1 MKKILFLIAIVLL
14 ATEALWAA
22 HIDEN
27 RAREI
32 ARAFFSAKATRS
44 AGVDVELEWAG
55 NNVAYRAATSAAT
68 IGNKPTLYIYNRA
81 DNRGFVIIAGK
92 ECSNPIVAYSDE
104 AEFDYNN
111 MAPSTRAI
119 LDAWSRQI
127 EASTEEED
135 VAMQAADLAAEG
147 LGNVVSIYDT
157 ALWDQSA
164 PYNNECPDIN
174 GYRAVTGCVAT
185 AMAIVCHYNQWPK
198 KGAGTTPS
206 YSYTDEYEYR
216 NHTIKANT
224 LGRSYDYN
232 NMLHNYSSTNYTTAQ
247 GNAVAALMYDM
258 GTSVQMMYHYIA
270 SGTFSEL
277 VPSAMSTYFSY
288 SKEAVL
294 CRRDGYS
301 AKEWYNILKTN
312 IDKCGPSLY
321 SGIGN
326 EGGHAFVV
334 DGYTDKNYFHFNFG
348 WSGSNNGYYRTPE
361 IDFYEGQDIILN
373 LVPDKDNTSEYT
385 DYLTLTEYQWGS
397 FYFYG
402 IIPYSETI
410 EQGKPFSV
418 LVGCISNDGIAT
430 FTGNVAMVLCD
441 KSDNIKEVIDEVGN
455 VKLDPYYLTY
465 AEFADITIN
474 STIEPGDVLRIA
486 YKGSNSDEWQIMRS
500 SSENAVDKILLYDT
514 NIIAKNLM
522 LRYDKNY
529 NNSGKRAIIIGSKV
543 AVDYVCR
550 PSNGGNV
557 IAQGRCNSGEECAV
571 IINSTSSL
579 EMTLELTNGS
589 ATHSINITL

>member
-1 MKKILFLIAIVLL
+1 
-14 ATEALWAA
+14 
-22 HIDEN
+22 
-27 RAREI
+27 
-32 ARAFFSAKATRS
+32 
-44 AGVDVELEWAG
+44 
-55 NNVAYRAATSAAT
+55 
-68 IGNKPTLYIYNRA
+68 
-81 DNRGFVIIAGK
+81 
-92 ECSNPIVAYSDE
+92 
-104 AEFDYNN
+104 
-111 MAPSTRAI
+111 
-119 LDAWSRQI
+119 
-127 EASTEEED
+127 
-135 VAMQAADLAAEG
+135 
-147 LGNVVSIYDT
+147 
-157 ALWDQSA
+157 
-164 PYNNECPDIN
+164 
-174 GYRAVTGCVAT
+174 
-185 AMAIVCHYNQWPK
+185 MAIICHYNQWPK
-198 KGAGTTPS
+198 KGTGTTPS

-216 NHTIKANT
+216 DHTIKANT

-232 NMLHNYSSTNYTTAQ
+232 KMLHNYSTANYTTAQ

-270 SGTFSEL
+270 SGAFSEL

-321 SGIGN
+321 SGAGN

-348 WSGSNNGYYRTPE
+348 WSGANNGYYRTPE
-361 IDFYEGQDIILN
+361 IEFYEGQDIILN

-418 LVGCISNDGIAT
+418 LVGCISNDGIVT
-430 FTGNVAMVLCD
+430 FTGDVAIVLCD
-441 KSDNIKEVIDEVGN
+441 KSDNIKEIIDGGHITEL
-455 VKLDPYYLTY
+455 KPYYLTY
-465 AEFADITIN
+465 AEFEDITIN

-486 YKGSNSDEWQIMRS
+486 YKGNNPKEWQIMRG
-500 SSENAVDKILLYDT
+500 SSENIVDKIVLYDT
-514 NIIAKNLM
+514 NIIAKNLT

-557 IAQGRCNSGEECAV
+557 IAQGRCNSGEECAIV
-571 IINSTSSL
+571 INSTSSL